1 MAVWYIKDE
10 AIAAMAELTIAGL
23 DIAAND
29 ITVSLSTS
37 TFTEQR
43 GLVLRQDILSARTPD
58 GYRLSEVELV
68 TGVRVVVGCDG
79 VTYQAIPLNNDNAV
93 LDQTRLYL
101 ATQLSI
107 ACTAADAIG
116 LIMLQDLN
124 ATHQLYLAER
134 QLLLGKISDQSLSYD
149 KRIEA
154 RNDYDALL
162 APSFAVAV
170 QGLDTTG
177 KWEYTETGGLNISY
191 WTNGP
196 YADLKIDL
204 RSKTLVDL

>member
-1 MAVWYIKDE
+1 
-10 AIAAMAELTIAGL
+10 MAELTIAGI

-29 ITVSLSTS
+29 ITVSLSAS
-37 TFTEQR
+37 VFTEQR
-43 GLVLRQDILSARTPD
+43 WLVLRQDILNARTPE

-68 TGVRVVVGCDG
+68 TGVRVVVGRSG
-79 VTYQAIPLNNDNAV
+79 VAYHTIPLNNDDAV

-107 ACTAADAIG
+107 ACTAADAVN
-116 LIMLQDLN
+116 LNVLQDLN
-124 ATHQLYLAER
+124 AEHQLYMAER
-134 QLLLGKISDQSLSYD
+134 QLLLSKINDQSLSYD
-149 KRIEA
+149 RRIEA

>member
-1 MAVWYIKDE
+1 MAIWHLKDE
-10 AIAAMAELTIAGL
+10 ATTVMAELTIAGI

-29 ITVSLSTS
+29 ITVSLSAS
-37 TFTEQR
+37 VFTEQR
-43 GLVLRQDILSARTPD
+43 WLVLRQDILNARTPE

-68 TGVRVVVGCDG
+68 TGVRVVVGRSG
-79 VTYQAIPLNNDNAV
+79 VAYHAIPLNNDDAV

-107 ACTAADAIG
+107 ACTAADAVN
-116 LIMLQDLN
+116 LNVLQDLN
-124 ATHQLYLAER
+124 AAHQLYMAER
-134 QLLLGKISDQSLSYD
+134 QLLLSKINDQSLSYD
-149 KRIEA
+149 RRIEA

-162 APSFAVAV
+162 APNFAIAV

>member
-1 MAVWYIKDE
+1 
-10 AIAAMAELTIAGL
+10 MAELTIAGI

-29 ITVSLSTS
+29 ITVSLSAS
-37 TFTEQR
+37 VFTEQR
-43 GLVLRQDILSARTPD
+43 WLVLRQDILNARTPE

-68 TGVRVVVGCDG
+68 TGVRVVVGRSG
-79 VTYQAIPLNNDNAV
+79 VAYHTIPLNNDDAV

-107 ACTAADAIG
+107 ACTAADAVN
-116 LIMLQDLN
+116 LNVLQDLN
-124 ATHQLYLAER
+124 AAHQLYMAER
-134 QLLLGKISDQSLSYD
+134 QLLLSKINDQSLSYD
-149 KRIEA
+149 RRIEA

-162 APSFAVAV
+162 APNFAIAV

>member
-1 MAVWYIKDE
+1 MAIWHLKDE
-10 AIAAMAELTIAGL
+10 ATTVMAELTIAGI

-29 ITVSLSTS
+29 ITVSLSAS
-37 TFTEQR
+37 VFTEQR
-43 GLVLRQDILSARTPD
+43 WLVLRQDILNARTPE

-68 TGVRVVVGCDG
+68 TGVRVVVGRSG
-79 VTYQAIPLNNDNAV
+79 VAYHTIPLNNDDAV

-107 ACTAADAIG
+107 ACTAADAVN
-116 LIMLQDLN
+116 LNVLQDLN
-124 ATHQLYLAER
+124 AAHQLYMAER
-134 QLLLGKISDQSLSYD
+134 QLLLSKINDQSLSYD
-149 KRIEA
+149 RRIEA

-162 APSFAVAV
+162 APNFAIAV

-204 RSKTLVDL
+204 LSKTLVDL